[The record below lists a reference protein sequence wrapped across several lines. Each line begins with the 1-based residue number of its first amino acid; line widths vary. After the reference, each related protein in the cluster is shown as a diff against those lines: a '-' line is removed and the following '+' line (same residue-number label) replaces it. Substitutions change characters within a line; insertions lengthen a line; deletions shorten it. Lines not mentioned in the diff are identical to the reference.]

1 MLILFIFLILQG
13 ITSVSSAVQ
22 IDIMIAE
29 IEQEKN
35 WKSKCKEIC
44 VFKWSVMNKNI
55 YQLCCVTRVNAMTKI
70 ILCTSFV
77 LQPVLQKSFYCKLV
91 WEQNKSTK

>member
-35 WKSKCKEIC
+35 WKSKCKEDKIC
-44 VFKWSVMNKNI
+44 VFK
-55 YQLCCVTRVNAMTKI
+55 
-70 ILCTSFV
+70 
-77 LQPVLQKSFYCKLV
+77 
-91 WEQNKSTK
+91 